1 VRGKKTPEVEHRLK
15 TLVEPETGGDPAT
28 GRRFVR
34 LSLRE
39 LSRRMHLAQGTVS
52 RLLGK
57 LGFSL
62 RVNVKRFTGPPHPD
76 RDRQFRYLRRQRR
89 AFQRAG
95 DPVISVDTKKK
106 ELIGEFKNPGRTWRR
121 TPQEVNAH
129 DFPQDAE
136 CRAAPYGLYDVTHN
150 RGHLHVG
157 TSSDTPQFA
166 VDAIRQWWHQKG
178 CRKYP
183 RAQRLLIEADA
194 GGSNGCRPRL
204 WKHALQQWADT
215 DGLTITVAHY
225 PTGASKW
232 NSVEHR
238 LFGPISINWAGEPLS
253 SLAKTLALIR
263 GTRTQTGLTVTASCT
278 HKHYPTKIK
287 VSNHDFA
294 QLNIR
299 HHSTCPDWNYTI
311 TPRAP

>member
-1 VRGKKTPEVEHRLK
+1 MRGKKTPEVEQRLK
-15 TLVEPETGGDPAT
+15 ALVEPETGGDPTT

-39 LSRRMHLAQGTVS
+39 LSRRVDLARGTVS

-57 LGFSL
+57 LGFAL

-76 RDRQFRYLRRQRR
+76 RDRQFQYLRRQRR
-89 AFQRAG
+89 AFQRAS
-95 DPVISVDTKKK
+95 DPVVSVDAKKK
-106 ELIGEFKNPGRTWRR
+106 ELIGQFKNPGRTWRR

-129 DFPQDAE
+129 DFLQDAA

-150 RGHLHVG
+150 RGHVHVG

-166 VDAIRQWWHQKG
+166 VDALRHWWHQVA
-178 CRKYP
+178 RRNYP
-183 RAQRLLIEADA
+183 RARRLLIEADA

-204 WKHALQQWADT
+204 CRHALQQWADT
-215 DGLTITVAHY
+215 DRLTITMVHY

-232 NSVEHR
+232 NPVEHR

-253 SLAKTLALIR
+253 SLAKMLALIR
-263 GTRTQTGLTVTASCT
+263 GTRTETGLKVTASCT
-278 HKHYPTKIK
+278 HKSYRTKIK
-287 VSNHDFA
+287 ISNHDFA
-294 QLNIR
+294 QLNVRR
-299 HHSTCPDWNYTI
+299 HPTCPDWNYTI
-311 TPRAP
+311 SPRGP

>member
-1 VRGKKTPEVEHRLK
+1 MCGKKTPEVERCLK
-15 TLVEPETGGDPAT
+15 ALVEPETGGDPTT

-39 LSRRMHLAQGTVS
+39 LSRRLDLARGTVS

-57 LGFSL
+57 LGFAL
-62 RVNVKRFTGPPHPD
+62 RVNVKRFTGRPHPD

-89 AFQRAG
+89 VFQRAG
-95 DPVISVDTKKK
+95 DPVVSVDAKKK
-106 ELIGEFKNPGRTWRR
+106 ELIGRFKNPGRTWRR

-129 DFPQDAE
+129 DFLQDAA

-150 RGHLHVG
+150 RGHVHVG

-166 VDAIRQWWHQKG
+166 VDALRHWWHQTAR
-178 CRKYP
+178 RKYP
-183 RAQRLLIEADA
+183 RARRLLIEADA

-215 DGLTITVAHY
+215 DRLTITVVHY

-253 SLAKTLALIR
+253 SLAKMLALIR
-263 GTRTQTGLTVTASCT
+263 GTRTETGLKVTASCT
-278 HKHYPTKIK
+278 RKSYRTKIK

-294 QLNIR
+294 QVNIR
-299 HHSTCPDWNYTI
+299 HHSTCPNWNYTI
-311 TPRAP
+311 SPRGP